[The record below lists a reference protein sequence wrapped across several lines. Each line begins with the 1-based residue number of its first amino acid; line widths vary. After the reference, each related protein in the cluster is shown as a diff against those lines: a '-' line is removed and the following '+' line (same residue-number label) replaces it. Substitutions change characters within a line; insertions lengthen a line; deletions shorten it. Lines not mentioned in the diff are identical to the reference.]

1 MVNTEFRCAASGW
14 THHFKSKLKNTLR
27 VHWLGSARLG
37 LARFTS
43 CSHSLFVSSARF
55 GSQTLQK
62 LHQFGVLFVCLF
74 ASLPPLSPPPLLPVP
89 LDPHNP
95 VQLGV
100 TRYST
105 GRAAAISVPLRAAP
119 CSSSP
124 AALRASC
131 SRRPDGTLRGGAESV
146 HQPPPL
152 LLIYGRDTWLSSPH
166 GPVVGAAL

>member
-37 LARFTS
+37 LARFAS

-119 CSSSP
+119 APQRCVRP
-124 AALRASC
+124 AAGGRTGRSEAERSRC
-131 SRRPDGTLRGGAESV
+131 TSRRRCC
-146 HQPPPL
+146 
-152 LLIYGRDTWLSSPH
+152 
-166 GPVVGAAL
+166 